1 MSKNVVEENECKL
14 YIYPCGESTRGC
26 GKYILIGDF
35 GNIPE
40 FLMTK
45 IRVKRFKCHCVEEI
59 TDRKI
64 FTGG

>member
-1 MSKNVVEENECKL
+1 MSENVVEENDCKS
-14 YIYPCGESTRGC
+14 YIYPYGESTRGD
-26 GKYILIGDF
+26 GEYLSIGDF
-35 GNIPE
+35 GDIPE

-45 IRVKRFKCHCVEEI
+45 IRVRKYKCRCVEEI